1 MADGVQVKFGAN
13 ITDLVEG
20 INSAVGELRGFAEA
34 VGLMYVADKT
44 AEFIAQFGEMGEKI
58 ERATAI
64 FGASAKDVQELQLA
78 NELAGG
84 SADSFGRL
92 IDRLQQSLQ
101 RAQVPTSQ
109 QALALQAIG
118 LSASQL
124 IGLPLPEQMD
134 RIADAVSKFA
144 DGGNKTAIV
153 MALLGRGGAEMI
165 PILDQGRA
173 GLDQMRQS
181 AEDAGTVMTG
191 QTVSALAT
199 MKQSTTLL
207 EASLKS
213 LGGTIMGQ
221 LAPSITEFDT
231 ELAHSVGN
239 ITALVATGQLSD
251 FVLKALGSDMQLV
264 ADYARL
270 LAQAFADLVLLN
282 WGEFSQHW
290 KENMEAVEANAN
302 ESLGNLDEM
311 LERARAG
318 YKALLDQA
326 NETNKGLKQPPPIN
340 LNGQDALKA
349 EIELIQNEIN
359 LQNSWYVQ
367 QVEHIN
373 SLAKTYQMTEQQK
386 TQALLQA
393 LQQRYDMQTAEINQ
407 ELQLQGMTQQAYQRA
422 ADEKLKIDQKYAA
435 DRQKILDQAAE
446 AEEKTWKAAADQIS
460 SAFDSQLRGLLAGTT
475 TWSQAMK
482 SMAGDLIIKLIE
494 DAVKFE
500 LEWLAS
506 QARVLAGHLTSEAA
520 MTSAT
525 AAGSAARTAA
535 EQTSA
540 ASGMLAN
547 VAAAVQAIMRDAAQ
561 AFAGVF
567 AFLAPTMGPAAAGPA
582 AAAQASVSAAAI
594 FDVGTDYVVRGG
606 LALIHP
612 GETII
617 PAARGSGPFTGAGM
631 GAQVHAP
638 VSINVSALDSQSVAR
653 FFNDNSRHMLRAIND
668 AVKRGAHLGMRTVR
682 PG

>member
-34 VGLMYVADKT
+34 VGAMYVADKT

-84 SADSFGRL
+84 SADNFGRL

-221 LAPSITEFDT
+221 LAPSITEFDN

-251 FVLKALGSDMQLV
+251 FVLKALGSDMLLV
-264 ADYARL
+264 ADYAKL
-270 LAQAFADLVLLN
+270 LAQAFTDLVLLN

-311 LERARAG
+311 LERARAS

-359 LQNSWYVQ
+359 LQNRLVC
-367 QVEHIN
+367 
-373 SLAKTYQMTEQQK
+373 
-386 TQALLQA
+386 
-393 LQQRYDMQTAEINQ
+393 
-407 ELQLQGMTQQAYQRA
+407 
-422 ADEKLKIDQKYAA
+422 
-435 DRQKILDQAAE
+435 
-446 AEEKTWKAAADQIS
+446 
-460 SAFDSQLRGLLAGTT
+460 
-475 TWSQAMK
+475 
-482 SMAGDLIIKLIE
+482 
-494 DAVKFE
+494 
-500 LEWLAS
+500 
-506 QARVLAGHLTSEAA
+506 
-520 MTSAT
+520 
-525 AAGSAARTAA
+525 AAG
-535 EQTSA
+535 
-540 ASGMLAN
+540 
-547 VAAAVQAIMRDAAQ
+547 
-561 AFAGVF
+561 
-567 AFLAPTMGPAAAGPA
+567 
-582 AAAQASVSAAAI
+582 
-594 FDVGTDYVVRGG
+594 
-606 LALIHP
+606 
-612 GETII
+612 
-617 PAARGSGPFTGAGM
+617 
-631 GAQVHAP
+631 
-638 VSINVSALDSQSVAR
+638 
-653 FFNDNSRHMLRAIND
+653 RA
-668 AVKRGAHLGMRTVR
+668 H
-682 PG
+682 